1 MTKII
6 SCQDKK
12 KGCISDCSKDK
23 DFISEVK
30 EIYDHGE
37 LFVYPTETLY
47 ALGCDPFNEKALE
60 KLYFVKNRPKSMPV
74 SIAVSK
80 IEMMKELVY
89 VNELARKIY
98 NRFLPGPVT
107 LLCKQK
113 RPLPHV
119 LSSEEGKIGIRVP
132 EHPIALMIIDLLG
145 PVCATSAN
153 LHGDRDPKDMETA
166 KKQLEDKV
174 KLYIDCGELKYQSPS
189 TIVDCSGSSINIIR
203 KGVISHKELTSIL
216 E

>member
-1 MTKII
+1 MSEIITCEELPEFLQKVNKIY
-6 SCQDKK
+6 SQ
-12 KGCISDCSKDK
+12 
-23 DFISEVK
+23 
-30 EIYDHGE
+30 GE

-47 ALGCDPFNEKALE
+47 ALGCDPLNEKALE

-74 SIAVSK
+74 SIAVSS

-89 VNELARKIY
+89 VNELSQKIY
-98 NRFLPGPVT
+98 EKFLPGPVT

-113 RPLPHV
+113 RPLPDI
-119 LSSEEGKIGIRVP
+119 LSSEDGKIGIRVP
-132 EHPIALMIIDLLG
+132 EHPIALMIIDLVG

-153 LHGDRDPKDMETA
+153 LHGGLNPKDIGAA
-166 KKQLEDKV
+166 KEQLEDKV
-174 KLYIDCGELKYQSPS
+174 KLFIDCGELKYQRPS

>member
-6 SCQDKK
+6 YCQDKK
-12 KGCISDCSKDK
+12 RGCISDCSKDE
-23 DFISEVK
+23 DFIFEVK
-30 EIYDHGE
+30 DIYDEGE

-47 ALGCDPFNEKALE
+47 ALGCNPLNEKALE
-60 KLYFVKNRPKSMPV
+60 KLYFVKNRPKSLPV
-74 SIAVSK
+74 SIAVTG

-89 VNELARKIY
+89 VNELAQTIY
-98 NRFLPGPVT
+98 EKFLPGPVT

-113 RPLPHV
+113 RPLPDI
-119 LSSEEGKIGIRVP
+119 LSSEDGKIGIRVP
-132 EHPIALMIIDLLG
+132 DHPIALMISNLVG
-145 PVCATSAN
+145 PVCSTSAN
-153 LHGDRDPKDMETA
+153 LHGDPDPKDIGTA
-166 KKQLEDKV
+166 KEQLEDKV
-174 KLYIDCGELKYQSPS
+174 KLFIDCGESKYQSPS

>member
-12 KGCISDCSKDK
+12 IGCISDCSKDE

-30 EIYDHGE
+30 EIYDEGE

-47 ALGCDPFNEKALE
+47 ALGCNPLDEKALE
-60 KLYFVKNRPKSMPV
+60 KLYLVKNRPSSIPV
-74 SIAVSK
+74 SIAVSN
-80 IEMMKELVY
+80 IEMMKELIH
-89 VNELARKIY
+89 VNELAQKIY
-98 NRFLPGPVT
+98 NRFLPGPIT

-119 LSSEEGKIGIRVP
+119 LSSEDGKIGIRVP
-132 EHPIALMIIDLLG
+132 AHPIALMIIDLVG

-153 LHGDRDPKDMETA
+153 LHGDLDPKDIGTA
-166 KKQLEDKV
+166 KKQLENKI

-189 TIVDCSGSSINIIR
+189 TIIDCSGSSINIIR
-203 KGVISHKELTSIL
+203 KGVISQNEITSL
-216 E
+216 FE